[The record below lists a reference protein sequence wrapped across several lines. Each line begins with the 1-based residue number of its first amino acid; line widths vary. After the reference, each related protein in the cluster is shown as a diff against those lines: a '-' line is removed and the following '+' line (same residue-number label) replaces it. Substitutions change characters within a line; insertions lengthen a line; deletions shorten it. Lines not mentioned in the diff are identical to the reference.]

1 MLKCF
6 VDSDWAGNTGI
17 CKSISG
23 WCIFL
28 HKNAICWGSR
38 SQKCTTL
45 SSSEAE
51 YVAIGE
57 IIEEILYVVQIK
69 EILKM
74 EVTLPVVVQV
84 DNIGAIYMS
93 NNAIS
98 RRMKHID
105 TRFHLVREHI
115 EDGILKIQFVRSCN
129 NTADIFTKNVD
140 VDTYEKHTNDIMVK
154 A

>member
-1 MLKCF
+1 MHE
-6 VDSDWAGNTGI
+6 SP
-17 CKSISG
+17 
-23 WCIFL
+23 
-28 HKNAICWGSR
+28 ICWGSR

-57 IIEEILYVVQIK
+57 IVKEILYIIQIM
-69 EILKM
+69 EFLKM
-74 EVTLPVVVQV
+74 TVTLPVVVHV

-93 NNAIS
+93 HNAIS
-98 RRMKHID
+98 RRTKHID

-115 EDGILKIQFVRSCN
+115 EDGILKIQFVRSCK
-129 NTADIFTKNVD
+129 NTADIFTKNTSEE
-140 VDTYEKHTNDIMVK
+140 TYVKHTDDIMVK